1 VGSVASRYQTKEL
14 SAATWPDF
22 EMLFSGGNGWD
33 HCSCM
38 FFQRAIQPSRQQ
50 YPTRAVLQ
58 ARNHHDKNELLRE
71 GRAHGILVYADGE
84 PVGWC
89 QFGLRDE
96 FPWLDRRQAT
106 DSFPSGSPRPLWRI
120 TCFVVD
126 KRYRR
131 NGIAG
136 VALQAALEAI
146 GNSGGGVVEG
156 YPVAGWTHGRE
167 ASPGAVPVPGLGT
180 VEPAHGSFGNVST
193 TGTVSMFE
201 KAGFRPVG
209 LSGRCWV
216 QMRRTVEPRRS

>member
-1 VGSVASRYQTKEL
+1 
-14 SAATWPDF
+14 
-22 EMLFSGGNGWD
+22 
-33 HCSCM
+33 M
-38 FFQRAIQPSRQQ
+38 FFQRNIQPSRQQ

-96 FPWLDRRQAT
+96 LPWLDRRQAT
-106 DSFPSGSPRPLWRI
+106 DSFPSDAPRPLWRI

-126 KRYRR
+126 KSYRS

-180 VEPAHGSFGNVST
+180 AEPAHGSFGNVST

-209 LSGRCWV
+209 LSGRCCV